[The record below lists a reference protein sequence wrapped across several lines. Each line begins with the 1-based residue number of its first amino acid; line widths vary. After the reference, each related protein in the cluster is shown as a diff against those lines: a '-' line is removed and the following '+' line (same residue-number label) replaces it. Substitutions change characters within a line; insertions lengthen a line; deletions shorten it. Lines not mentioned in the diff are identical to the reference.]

1 MQTSEDK
8 RRRAFVLAAA
18 LLSCDAAAQV
28 PRPPIDQLDRPPD
41 TRELRG
47 LETLPR
53 PGAPGLLLPPLA
65 PRGGAAR
72 LLSSGARVFVR
83 QFRIT
88 GNTVFP
94 EAELGSIVAPF
105 EHREIGNEELEEV
118 RYRLTRHYLDA
129 GYVNSGAVI
138 PDQTVSEGSVNIK
151 VVEGRL
157 SGITITGENRF
168 HPDFIRER
176 ISSNGDAPLNVIRLQ
191 ERMQLLLQNP
201 QIERINA
208 ELAPGIRQGE
218 GILTANVKEA
228 ERYAYGAGLANN
240 SSPSVGGVR
249 AELRGFARNTFGR
262 GDALSLRAGHTKGV
276 NDFSASFE
284 LPVSAED
291 TMLSLRYDRNSA
303 LIVEAPFNS
312 IDIKNKSEKVEV
324 AVSHPF
330 IKTLQRDF
338 RLGLS
343 LSRRGSETF
352 LLGEPFSFAPGA
364 NNGKSAVS
372 ALRLSADWL
381 ERQSDRVV
389 AARLSLSRGLDAF
402 GSTMNGDGLPSSLFT
417 SWLGQFQWAQR
428 LGPGAGQ
435 VIFRADAQR
444 ATGALLP
451 MEKFAIGGAE
461 SVRGYREILFVGDHG
476 WASSLEYRH
485 PIARLSI
492 PGMAG
497 GRPEEGTLS
506 LAAFIDAGR
515 AWDANAA
522 GALETTLYG
531 VGPGV
536 RWDAGSGWYAQIYKG
551 IALTRLQKTSHDLQ
565 DSGIHFRVSFQRAF

>member
-1 MQTSEDK
+1 MREDP
-8 RRRAFVLAAA
+8 RRRAFVLVAA
-18 LLSCDAAAQV
+18 LFCCDVAAQV
-28 PRPPIDQLDRPPD
+28 PRPPIEQLDRPLD

-53 PGAPGLLLPPLA
+53 PGAPGLHLPPFA
-65 PRGGAAR
+65 PAGEAAS
-72 LLSSGARVFVR
+72 LLSSGTRVFVR

-88 GNTVFP
+88 GNSVFP
-94 EAELGSIVAPF
+94 DAELRSVVAPF
-105 EHREIGNEELEEV
+105 ENREIGNEDLEEI

-129 GYVNSGAVI
+129 GYINSGAVI
-138 PDQTVSEGSVNIK
+138 PDQTVAGGVITIR

-168 HPDFIRER
+168 HPDFIRDR
-176 ISSNGDAPLNVIRLQ
+176 ISSNRDVPLNVNRLQ

-208 ELAPGIRQGE
+208 ELAPGIRPGE

-228 ERYAYGAGLANN
+228 ERFVFGAALANN

-249 AELRGFARNTFGR
+249 AELRGVARNNFGR
-262 GDALSLRAGHTKGV
+262 GDALSLRMGHTSGV
-276 NDFSASFE
+276 NDFSAGFE

-291 TMLSLRYDRNSA
+291 TMLSLRYDRNRA
-303 LIVEAPFNS
+303 LIVEAPFDS
-312 IDIKNKSEKVEV
+312 IDIRNKSEKVEV

-330 IKTLQRDF
+330 VRTLQRDVH
-338 RLGLS
+338 LALS

-352 LLGEPFSFAPGA
+352 LLGEPYSFAPGV
-364 NNGKSAVS
+364 NNGRSAVS
-372 ALRLSADWL
+372 AVRLSADWL
-381 ERQSDRVV
+381 ERRSERVV
-389 AARLSLSRGLDAF
+389 AARLSLSHGLDAF
-402 GSTMNGDGLPSSLFT
+402 GSTINGNGLPSSLFT

-428 LGPGAGQ
+428 LVPGAGQ

-451 MEKFAIGGAE
+451 MEKIAIGGAE
-461 SVRGYREILFVGDHG
+461 SVRGYREIRFVGDHG

-492 PGMAG
+492 PGLAG
-497 GRPEEGTLS
+497 DRPEEGTLS

-515 AWDANAA
+515 VWDTNSA
-522 GALETTLYG
+522 GAPETTLYG
-531 VGPGV
+531 VGPGL
-536 RWDAGSGWYAQIYKG
+536 RWDAGSGWYAQLYKG
-551 IALTRLQKTSHDLQ
+551 IALTRLQETSHDLQ